1 MGAPKECSCHSQQEV
16 ALWAGVYWDSH
27 SPAGPEVPRYSA
39 QASKL
44 GKTQLWTVAY
54 GRGETASSQCVG
66 NCARQQAGAYR
77 LDGLGSAAYYET
89 RSHSVTSAQL
99 TTEVCELD

>member
-1 MGAPKECSCHSQQEV
+1 MGAPKECSCHSEQEV

-77 LDGLGSAAYYET
+77 LDGLGSAA
-89 RSHSVTSAQL
+89 QL
-99 TTEVCELD
+99 RNEQPQRDIENLSDL